1 MISLTRLNKILLFI
15 IFFVLLNI
23 NFVYAE
29 DKAED
34 IWDSENE
41 NIQEKNSE
49 TNEQKEIKIE
59 GSTISSD
66 VEKIIIKIDE
76 NKIEDFQQSIVG
88 IFDPDDNNFSLN
100 MWKNSDGEE
109 IKKVLKRLNKLNL
122 SKLSEELL
130 FQVLFTNAYSP
141 NKNLN
146 SEDFLKIKINWLINK
161 KRIKDLE
168 TLLKNN
174 SQVGKS
180 SKAVKYLINEYL
192 SEADIKS
199 ACDKINFIDQ
209 DIKNNYLDKFII
221 YCLIN
226 NDRQDEAQLIFDLL
240 KEKGFKDNFFENKIN
255 FLLGVSNETTQK
267 VVDNDLLNFHLSQI
281 TVDNFNY
288 EPTDKTNKYIWKY
301 LGAANLIKL
310 NSFQDEE
317 IIITYE
323 KAAAQNTFDK
333 DEIFKIYLRIDFNF
347 NQLLNAEEI
356 YKTLPN
362 YKSRALIYQS
372 ILLNDNVEK
381 KIMKIIKV
389 L

>member
-1 MISLTRLNKILLFI
+1 MISLPRLNKLLLFI

-88 IFDPDDNNFSLN
+88 IFDPEDNNFSLN

-130 FQVLFTNAYSP
+130 FQVLFTNAYSH

-146 SEDFLKIKINWLINK
+146 SQDFSLWI
-161 KRIKDLE
+161 
-168 TLLKNN
+168 N
-174 SQVGKS
+174 SQVPYFLS
-180 SKAVKYLINEYL
+180 SLLNYQFLI
-192 SEADIKS
+192 
-199 ACDKINFIDQ
+199 INF
-209 DIKNNYLDKFII
+209 
-221 YCLIN
+221 
-226 NDRQDEAQLIFDLL
+226 
-240 KEKGFKDNFFENKIN
+240 
-255 FLLGVSNETTQK
+255 
-267 VVDNDLLNFHLSQI
+267 H
-281 TVDNFNY
+281 
-288 EPTDKTNKYIWKY
+288 
-301 LGAANLIKL
+301 
-310 NSFQDEE
+310 
-317 IIITYE
+317 
-323 KAAAQNTFDK
+323 
-333 DEIFKIYLRIDFNF
+333 
-347 NQLLNAEEI
+347 
-356 YKTLPN
+356 
-362 YKSRALIYQS
+362 
-372 ILLNDNVEK
+372 
-381 KIMKIIKV
+381 
-389 L
+389 